1 MKKNELKKGLETM
14 PSETKPTRSRKK
26 TTEAPVTE
34 AELRSA
40 EIVYE
45 RKGDKFLKTTQSKIG
60 DLGNYI
66 VENYIRPIKMIF
78 ISQK

>member
-14 PSETKPTRSRKK
+14 PSETKTTRSRKK
-26 TTEAPVTE
+26 TIETPVNE

-45 RKGDKFLKTTQSKIG
+45 KRKDKYHKTTIEKIG
-60 DLGNYI
+60 DLGNYF
-66 VENYIRPIKMIF
+66 VDNYIRPIKMLF
-78 ISQK
+78 VSQK

>member
-14 PSETKPTRSRKK
+14 PSETKPTRTRKK
-26 TTEAPVTE
+26 TVETPVTE

-45 RKGDKFLKTTQSKIG
+45 RKGNRFLKTTQARIG
-60 DLGNYI
+60 DFGNYI
-66 VENYIRPIKMIF
+66 VENYIRPIKMMF